1 MTQNFNRG
9 TKKTIMR
16 IEHDIPNK
24 ALDQF
29 KYPSN
34 FNKSE
39 NLWKQTSKYKIKP
52 KQIYQIIIFI
62 ENLKQVRHIRLLPRK
77 SMIN

>member
-1 MTQNFNRG
+1 MAEDHLETFTIIKSKLHQTKNMTQNFNRG

-39 NLWKQTSKYKIKP
+39 NL
-52 KQIYQIIIFI
+52 
-62 ENLKQVRHIRLLPRK
+62 
-77 SMIN
+77 